1 MNASDFE
8 RLGVFYLG
16 RPVDLATGEKPDL
29 PFLLDSA
36 DLTTHAVCL
45 GMTGSGKTGLGIA
58 LLEEAAIDGI
68 PALVLDPKGDMG
80 NLLLTFPTLSPSEFR
95 PWIDEDEARRQ
106 GLAPDDFAANAAAAW
121 QKGLAAWGEGPDRIR
136 RLRDAADFAIYT
148 PGSSA
153 GRPLSMLSSLDVPS
167 PAVLADPAALR
178 DAVDAAVAGLLALAN
193 LSDGEQSPSYILL
206 AALVH
211 REWTSRRPVDIPTLI
226 RLVQNPG
233 MDTIGVFPL
242 DTFYPPKDRQTL
254 AMRLNALLASPSFAA
269 WGAGDPIDIQRLLY
283 TPEGRPRIAIVTLA
297 HLSDPERM
305 FFVSLL
311 LTALLSWMRQQS
323 GTSSLRALLYMDEI
337 FGYFPPSANPPSKK
351 PMLTLLKQ
359 ARAFGL
365 GVVLATQN
373 PVDLDY
379 RALSNIGLWL
389 IGRLQTAR
397 DKDRVLEGL
406 VGASAADGIDRSALS
421 QWLANLR
428 KREFLVRNV
437 HASAVGKMESRWCLS
452 YLRGPL
458 SPAQI
463 TALTPTSATSA
474 PAAPAASPAPAA
486 PTAPAAPVTPV
497 APVPAAAPAA
507 AAPAPA
513 AAPVLP
519 PTIEQIHFPCTPA
532 DTLSPALY
540 AQARLHYQ
548 DAKSFTDRWETLAL
562 LVPLTPAGAPDWSSA
577 AETAPDAASTP
588 SSPAAYAPLPAL
600 LADPKSYP
608 RFAKDLKD
616 HLKIARTLEL
626 HSCPAL
632 KLHAEDGETRG
643 DFLVR
648 CRQTLHERR
657 DAEKERLEAKYN
669 AKLALLSDQE
679 RRAAAKLETEKAQ
692 LSQNKLGTMLQMGL
706 AGLSFLL
713 GKKSGSATRA
723 AGGIK
728 SMSKSS
734 KEKLD
739 VENAQAA
746 LDAVVAKR
754 EALSDA
760 FQTDL
765 ADLAARYDADP
776 EIRTLPLRPR
786 ATDLLVQRL
795 ALAWLPPSLP

>member
-106 GLAPDDFAANAAAAW
+106 GLSPDDFAANAAAAW

-323 GTSSLRALLYMDEI
+323 GTSSLRALLYMAEI
-337 FGYFPPSANPPSKK
+337 FGS
-351 PMLTLLKQ
+351 
-359 ARAFGL
+359 
-365 GVVLATQN
+365 
-373 PVDLDY
+373 
-379 RALSNIGLWL
+379 
-389 IGRLQTAR
+389 
-397 DKDRVLEGL
+397 
-406 VGASAADGIDRSALS
+406 
-421 QWLANLR
+421 
-428 KREFLVRNV
+428 
-437 HASAVGKMESRWCLS
+437 
-452 YLRGPL
+452 
-458 SPAQI
+458 
-463 TALTPTSATSA
+463 
-474 PAAPAASPAPAA
+474 
-486 PTAPAAPVTPV
+486 
-497 APVPAAAPAA
+497 
-507 AAPAPA
+507 
-513 AAPVLP
+513 
-519 PTIEQIHFPCTPA
+519 
-532 DTLSPALY
+532 
-540 AQARLHYQ
+540 
-548 DAKSFTDRWETLAL
+548 
-562 LVPLTPAGAPDWSSA
+562 
-577 AETAPDAASTP
+577 
-588 SSPAAYAPLPAL
+588 
-600 LADPKSYP
+600 
-608 RFAKDLKD
+608 
-616 HLKIARTLEL
+616 
-626 HSCPAL
+626 
-632 KLHAEDGETRG
+632 
-643 DFLVR
+643 
-648 CRQTLHERR
+648 
-657 DAEKERLEAKYN
+657 
-669 AKLALLSDQE
+669 
-679 RRAAAKLETEKAQ
+679 
-692 LSQNKLGTMLQMGL
+692 
-706 AGLSFLL
+706 
-713 GKKSGSATRA
+713 
-723 AGGIK
+723 
-728 SMSKSS
+728 
-734 KEKLD
+734 
-739 VENAQAA
+739 
-746 LDAVVAKR
+746 
-754 EALSDA
+754 
-760 FQTDL
+760 
-765 ADLAARYDADP
+765 
-776 EIRTLPLRPR
+776 
-786 ATDLLVQRL
+786 
-795 ALAWLPPSLP
+795 